1 MFISFVNMIIKL
13 KISIFFKLILVLNI
27 VMNILYLHNNYK
39 VEIYDFKTDEIE
51 RINYLSKD

>member
-1 MFISFVNMIIKL
+1 MFISFVNMIIEL

>member
-1 MFISFVNMIIKL
+1 MIIEL
-13 KISIFFKLILVLNI
+13 KIFIFFKLILVLNI